1 MVRKEQ
7 IIFLGNTSASNQPSL
22 YLIPE
27 YYSLTK
33 ELIDKINT
41 NFDLYTKE
49 NNNYYKVRLNDLG
62 ILVKIPIER
71 DSFNKTE
78 KSIYVSNE
86 LVV

>member
-1 MVRKEQ
+1 MVREEQ
-7 IIFLGNTSASNQPSL
+7 IIFLGNTSASNQPYL

-33 ELIDKINT
+33 ELIDEINT
-41 NFDLYTKE
+41 NFDLYTEK
-49 NNNYYKVRLNDLG
+49 NNKYYKVRLNDLG
-62 ILVKIPIER
+62 ILVKIPISR